1 VVRIQSLQ
9 QSTNIAKLP
18 CAEGAAYNDWL
29 RQHEDHCL
37 QDTRVELRKQIM
49 DWCHD
54 LNSKCIFWLNG
65 MAGTGK
71 STISRTIAQE
81 LAEKK
86 RLAASFFF
94 TRGKKDISHSRM
106 FFTTIA
112 AQLANS
118 LPVLRTPISDAIGNN
133 PDIFK
138 QGLREQWNQL
148 ILNPLKNA
156 PTQSIQLVVVIDALD
171 ECDSMQDIQLIL
183 QLLEEAKDLKTV
195 RIKIFLT
202 SRPEIPIFDGFRQL
216 SGEAYQ
222 DFILHNIP
230 LDTVNADISTFFLQK
245 LSPLKA
251 KHGLGTP
258 WPDEGIIE
266 QLVERAAGLFI
277 YAATTLRFIEDGID
291 GPEEQLSLVLHATK
305 SSRSIT
311 KHLDGLYA
319 TLLQHSV
326 LRKWDSQECEQLAGR
341 FRQVVGSIVIMFNIM
356 PARNLAQLLQIPF
369 KMVSRTLDSLRS
381 VLNVPENESQPVRLF
396 HLSFRDFLQDSQR
409 CSDSRFQI
417 DGKERHTSLFRN
429 CMEHISQLQEN
440 MCDLWGPGVLITEI
454 PDDTIQKSI
463 PLHIQYACRYW
474 LDHWRLGNPV
484 EEDIKAIRQFLEQHL
499 LHWLEGLS
507 LIGEVSNGVHMI
519 IALEEI
525 LSVSFIVYY
534 FVQRTV
540 LTYNRDNWGTT
551 I

>member
-1 VVRIQSLQ
+1 
-9 QSTNIAKLP
+9 
-18 CAEGAAYNDWL
+18 
-29 RQHEDHCL
+29 
-37 QDTRVELRKQIM
+37 M
-49 DWCHD
+49 DWCD
-54 LNSKCIFWLNG
+54 DPNGKCIFWLNG

-71 STISRTIAQE
+71 STISRTIALE

-118 LPVLRTPISDAIGNN
+118 LPVLRTFISDAIDNN
-133 PDIFK
+133 THIFQK
-138 QGLREQWNQL
+138 GPREQWSQL

-171 ECDSMQDIQLIL
+171 ECDSMEDIQLIL
-183 QLLEEAKDLKTV
+183 QLLEEAKDLETV

-216 SGEAYQ
+216 SDEAYQ

-251 KHGLGTP
+251 KHGLETP
-258 WPDEGIIE
+258 WPGEQIIE

-277 YAATTLRFIEDGID
+277 YAATTLRFIQDGID
-291 GPEEQLSLVLHATK
+291 GPEEPLSLILSATK
-305 SSRSIT
+305 SSLSAT
-311 KHLDGLYA
+311 KHLDGIY
-319 TLLQHSV
+319 TTVLQHSV
-326 LRKWDSQECEQLAGR
+326 LGKRGDHECDQECEQECEQLAGR
-341 FRQVVGSIVIMFNIM
+341 FRQVVGSIVVMFNTV

-369 KMVSRTLDSLRS
+369 KMVSKTLDSVRS
-381 VLNVPENESQPVRLF
+381 VLNVPDNESQPIRLF

-409 CSDSRFQI
+409 CRDFRFQI
-417 DGKERHTSLFRN
+417 DEKEIHTSLFRN
-429 CMEHISQLQEN
+429 CMQHISQLQEN
-440 MCDLWGPGVLITEI
+440 ICDLWGPGALITEI

-463 PLHIQYACRYW
+463 PPHVQYACRYW
-474 LDHWRLGNPV
+474 LDHWRLGNPLEV
-484 EEDIKAIRQFLEQHL
+484 EEDIKTIRQFLEQHF
-499 LHWLEGLS
+499 LHWLEALS

-525 LSVSFIVYY
+525 LFVS
-534 FVQRTV
+534 
-540 LTYNRDNWGTT
+540 DNAH
-551 I
+551 

>member
-1 VVRIQSLQ
+1 MVYVQSHH

-18 CAEGAAYNDWL
+18 YAKGAAHNDWL
-29 RQHEDHCL
+29 RRHEDYCL
-37 QDTRVELRKQIM
+37 QGTRVELRKQIM
-49 DWCHD
+49 DWCD
-54 LNSKCIFWLNG
+54 DPNSKCIFWLNG

-71 STISRTIAQE
+71 STIARTIARE

-94 TRGKKDISHSRM
+94 TGGKKDVSHSGM

-112 AQLANS
+112 AQLAIS
-118 LPVLRTPISDAIGNN
+118 LPVLRTSISDAIDNN
-133 PDIFK
+133 AHIFE
-138 QGLREQWNQL
+138 QGPREQWNQL

-156 PTQSIQLVVVIDALD
+156 PTQSIQLIVVIDALD

-183 QLLEEAKDLKTV
+183 QLLEEAKDLDTV

-258 WPDEGIIE
+258 WPDERIIE

-291 GPEEQLSLVLHATK
+291 GPEEPLSLVLSATK
-305 SSRSIT
+305 SSLSAT
-311 KHLDGLYA
+311 EHLDGIYT

-326 LRKWDSQECEQLAGR
+326 LAKRDYQECAGR
-341 FRQVVGSIVIMFNIM
+341 FRQVVGSIVVMFNTM

-369 KMVSRTLDSLRS
+369 KMVSSTLDSLRS
-381 VLNVPENESQPVRLF
+381 VLNVPVDESQPVRLF
-396 HLSFRDFLQDSQR
+396 HLSFGDFLQDSRR
-409 CSDSRFQI
+409 CSDSRFLI
-417 DGKERHTSLFRN
+417 DEKERHTSLFRK
-429 CMEHISQLQEN
+429 CMSHISQLKEN
-440 MCDLWGPGVLITEI
+440 ICDLWGPGVLITEI
-454 PDDTIQKSI
+454 PDDTIHKGI
-463 PLHIQYACRYW
+463 PPHIQYACRYW
-474 LDHWRLGNPV
+474 LDHWRLGDPLAV
-484 EEDIKAIRQFLEQHL
+484 EEDIKTIREFLEQHF

-507 LIGEVSNGVHMI
+507 LIGEVSNGAQMI
-519 IALEEI
+519 ITLEEI
-525 LSVSFIVYY
+525 LSVSYNAHYFI
-534 FVQRTV
+534 QRIV
-540 LTYNRDNWGTT
+540 LT
-551 I
+551 

>member
-1 VVRIQSLQ
+1 VVRVQSLQ
-9 QSTNIAKLP
+9 QSTNIGKLP
-18 CAEGAAYNDWL
+18 CAEGAAHNDWL
-29 RQHEDHCL
+29 RRHEDHCL

-49 DWCHD
+49 DWCD
-54 LNSKCIFWLNG
+54 DPNSKCIFWLNG

-71 STISRTIAQE
+71 STISRTISRE

-94 TRGKKDISHSRM
+94 ARDKKDISHSRM

-112 AQLANS
+112 AQLAIS
-118 LPVLRTPISDAIGNN
+118 LPVLRTSISDAIDNN
-133 PDIFK
+133 AHIFR
-138 QGLREQWNQL
+138 QGPREQWHQL
-148 ILNPLKNA
+148 ILTPLKNA
-156 PTQSIQLVVVIDALD
+156 PTQSIQLVVVVDALD

-183 QLLEEAKDLKTV
+183 LLLAEAKDLETV

-230 LDTVNADISTFFLQK
+230 LDTVNADISTFFQQK

-258 WPDEGIIE
+258 WPDERIIE

-291 GPEEQLSLVLHATK
+291 GPEEPLSLVLSATK
-305 SSRSIT
+305 SSLSAT
-311 KHLDGLYA
+311 EHLDGIYT

-326 LRKWDSQECEQLAGR
+326 LGKRGYQECAGR
-341 FRQVVGSIVIMFNIM
+341 FRQVVGSIVVMFNTM

-369 KMVSRTLDSLRS
+369 KMVSSTLDSLRS
-381 VLNVPENESQPVRLF
+381 VLNIPEDESQPVRLF
-396 HLSFRDFLQDSQR
+396 HLSFGDFLQDSER

-417 DGKERHTSLFRN
+417 CEKERHTGLFRK
-429 CMEHISQLQEN
+429 CMLHISQLEEN
-440 MCDLWGPGVLITEI
+440 ICKLWGPGVLITEVS
-454 PDDTIQKSI
+454 DDTIQKCI
-463 PLHIQYACRYW
+463 PPHVQYACRYW
-474 LDHWRLGNPV
+474 LDHCRLGNPE
-484 EEDIKAIRQFLEQHL
+484 EEDIKTIRQFLEQHFL
-499 LHWLEGLS
+499 RWLEGLS
-507 LIGEVSNGVHMI
+507 LIGEVSNGAQMI
-519 IALEEI
+519 ITLEEI
-525 LSVSFIVYY
+525 LSVS
-534 FVQRTV
+534 
-540 LTYNRDNWGTT
+540 YNAH
-551 I
+551 